1 MAAVQV
7 GDARRPSPAGGEVSE
22 GDGLGGGRGGLGG
35 GLAVEAVGHKGAA
48 AADHFARGDGGESG
62 GSGGEGKRGGSG
74 EGSGGGGGGSSGGDG
89 CYEGKQRHDS
99 SVCLRG
105 FSSSNLYK
113 LKIHF

>member
-1 MAAVQV
+1 MAAVEV

-35 GLAVEAVGHKGAA
+35 WLAVEAVGHKGAA
-48 AADHFARGDGGESG
+48 VDDRCAREDGG
-62 GSGGEGKRGGSG
+62 GSGGGGADDKRGGSG
-74 EGSGGGGGGSSGGDG
+74 EGGGGGGGGNSGGDG